1 MTAAVLLLATLA
13 LVAVVVRILG
23 VGLRRELR
31 AAHPPTPLPAE
42 APAAP
47 AGPTPLPREAPAA
60 PAEPIPVRT
69 EAPPA
74 EPSFLLAEAPTAPEV
89 EAGRAHAS
97 WRLLF
102 ALLLIAAGTALFIA
116 ITIRWV
122 GSLIERIVS

>member
-47 AGPTPLPREAPAA
+47 AEPIPVRTEAPPAEPTPLPREAPAA
-60 PAEPIPVRT
+60 PAEP
-69 EAPPA
+69 
-74 EPSFLLAEAPTAPEV
+74 SFLLAEALAAPEV
-89 EAGRAHAS
+89 EAGRARAS

-102 ALLLIAAGTALFIA
+102 ALLLIAAGAALFIA